1 MKKWYKEC
9 PFCKNEIK
17 KAAIKCQYCHEN
29 LPEEVK
35 EEKKPVTK
43 ICPFCKNEI
52 KYNAIKCQYC
62 EEFLDTKLVDKKEIH
77 RKIKDE
83 TEKTTKEV
91 SKYTDKEREEFY
103 EDLIPNR
110 LRRWKF
116 AFWSIWSNIATILL
130 MVGLWEAWMD
140 DLFAVVYLLNIVFHV
155 YITWKRF
162 HDLGVSWWAWLS
174 CLIPFVILVLY
185 FIEWDKH
192 DNKYWPASL

>member
-130 MVGLWEAWMD
+130 MVGLWEAW
-140 DLFAVVYLLNIVFHV
+140 
-155 YITWKRF
+155 
-162 HDLGVSWWAWLS
+162 
-174 CLIPFVILVLY
+174 
-185 FIEWDKH
+185 
-192 DNKYWPASL
+192 